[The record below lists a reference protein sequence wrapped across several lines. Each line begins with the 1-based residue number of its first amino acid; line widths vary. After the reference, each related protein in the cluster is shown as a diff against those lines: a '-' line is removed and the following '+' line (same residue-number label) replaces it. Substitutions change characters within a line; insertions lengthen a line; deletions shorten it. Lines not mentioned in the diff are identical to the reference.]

1 MRCVTPNRAPRVG
14 TIAGTSLVVVFLAAT
29 YPLIQLDPGRNLG
42 NLFSFLGRFA
52 VAPNWDYAPKLGP
65 RLWETVLMAFVATFW
80 AILISFPICFFA
92 SQRFTSNKI
101 LGAGIRG
108 IVAILRAFPE
118 LMLALLLA
126 SSIGLGPIAGVVAL
140 FLTTVGFLV
149 KTFAESLDVV
159 DRTPVEGI
167 TAAGADWTGI
177 RTIGAVPQALP
188 DFVGLSLYSFDVNIR
203 ASAIIGALGAGG
215 IGYDISQA
223 VKLFQFDRLGLLIVS
238 IYLIVAAID
247 VASSQIRRRLH

>member
-1 MRCVTPNRAPRVG
+1 
-14 TIAGTSLVVVFLAAT
+14 
-29 YPLIQLDPGRNLG
+29 
-42 NLFSFLGRFA
+42 
-52 VAPNWDYAPKLGP
+52 
-65 RLWETVLMAFVATFW
+65 
-80 AILISFPICFFA
+80 
-92 SQRFTSNKI
+92 
-101 LGAGIRG
+101 
-108 IVAILRAFPE
+108 
-118 LMLALLLA
+118 
-126 SSIGLGPIAGVVAL
+126 L

-159 DRTPVEGI
+159 DRKPVEGI

-223 VKLFQFDRLGLLIVS
+223 VKLFQFDRLGLLIIS